1 MNIKKSRIIQ
11 IIKEEMQKLSED
23 DDTNPWLLD
32 PDTPP
37 TLIPPPRPTAPSD
50 ELAYVEIQIRLAKDK
65 LMELEAMR
73 AQLAGEEPESP
84 EGQGPIEPSGNDDT
98 EIGNTGYMRSRLNKL
113 DPNNA

>member
-23 DDTNPWLLD
+23 DGSDDGIAPVSLTR
-32 PDTPP
+32 
-37 TLIPPPRPTAPSD
+37 PPRPTAPSD

-65 LMELEAMR
+65 LMELEAIR

-84 EGQGPIEPSGNDDT
+84 EPSDDT
-98 EIGNTGYMRSRLNKL
+98 EFASVPVGAQNVFDKKMRS
-113 DPNNA
+113 

>member
-23 DDTNPWLLD
+23 DGSDDGIAPV
-32 PDTPP
+32 
-37 TLIPPPRPTAPSD
+37 TLTRAPPPSAPSD

-73 AQLAGEEPESP
+73 AQLAGEEAEPPED
-84 EGQGPIEPSGNDDT
+84 QGPMEPSDET
-98 EIGNTGYMRSRLNKL
+98 EFAPVPIRAQDVFDKKMR
-113 DPNNA
+113 D